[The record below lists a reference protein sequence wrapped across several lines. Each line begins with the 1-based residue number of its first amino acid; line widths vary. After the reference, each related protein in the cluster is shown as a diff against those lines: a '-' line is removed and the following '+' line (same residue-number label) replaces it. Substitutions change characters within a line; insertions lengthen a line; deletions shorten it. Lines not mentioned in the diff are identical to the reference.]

1 MPTGPTS
8 STEEDISK
16 LDSRDKV
23 GVAGEILATLGGVAG
38 GTAAAGTLAA
48 AAGVTTIPA
57 LTTAA
62 GWFGIA
68 VFSAT
73 PVGWIAGV
81 GLAGGLIAYGVVK
94 IVRSGGMQDQ
104 IRKDLMERLRE
115 RIVARHVDDPAV
127 LDPKALSSIINDA
140 VKQGSIDQVMADRIV
155 SVVTN
160 GKLDPALAIQRVEA
174 IMASNAEPRVQMEA
188 AEKAK
193 DTKAGVKT
201 AKIRTKA
208 PQQDGKKK

>member
-1 MPTGPTS
+1 LFYLSIYEGHTVSQDRTNS
-8 STEEDISK
+8 ADEDIRK

-23 GVAGEILATLGGVAG
+23 GVAGEILAALGGVAG

-48 AAGVTTIPA
+48 AVGVTTIPV

-62 GWFGIA
+62 SWFGIA

-81 GLAGGLIAYGVVK
+81 GLAGGLIAFGVGK
-94 IVRSGGMQDQ
+94 IIRSGGMQDQ

-115 RIVARHVDDPAV
+115 RIIARHVDAPAV

-174 IMASNAEPRVQMEA
+174 IMASSAEPRVQR
-188 AEKAK
+188 KPLK
-193 DTKAGVKT
+193 KPKT
-201 AKIRTKA
+201 PMQGLRQ
-208 PQQDGKKK
+208 PR

>member
-1 MPTGPTS
+1 MSQDRTNS
-8 STEEDISK
+8 ADEDIRK

-23 GVAGEILATLGGVAG
+23 GVAGEILAALGGVAG

-48 AAGVTTIPA
+48 AAGVTTIPV

-62 GWFGIA
+62 SWFGIA

-81 GLAGGLIAYGVVK
+81 GLAGGLIAYGVGR
-94 IVRSGGMQDQ
+94 IIHSGGMQDQ

-115 RIVARHVDDPAV
+115 KIIARHVDGPVV
-127 LDPKALSSIINDA
+127 LDPKALSFIINDA

-174 IMASNAEPRVQMEA
+174 IMASSAE
-188 AEKAK
+188 
-193 DTKAGVKT
+193 AGVQRRPLK
-201 AKIRTKA
+201 KLRTPKQGLRQ
-208 PQQDGKKK
+208 PR